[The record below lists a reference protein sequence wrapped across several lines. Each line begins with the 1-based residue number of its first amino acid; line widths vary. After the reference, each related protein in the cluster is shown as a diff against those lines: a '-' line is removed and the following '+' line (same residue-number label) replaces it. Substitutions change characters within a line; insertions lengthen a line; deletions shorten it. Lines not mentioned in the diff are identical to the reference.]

1 MADFKVTDLKSSDWA
16 FKKINELEASIEEK
30 KAYAESEIKRIN
42 DWLKADTESELAS
55 VDYFKFLLT
64 QYYGELK
71 AENPKAKLT
80 TPHGKVTS
88 RKQQPAITWDEQA
101 TIDYLKAND
110 PELVK
115 ITEKFNKVDVKKL
128 FSVKQVGDTL
138 KLVDING
145 EMPDIANVAAQPD
158 SITVKGDK

>member
-1 MADFKVTDLKSSDWA
+1 MADFKVTDLATADWA
-16 FKKINELEASIEEK
+16 FKQINELEARVEEK
-30 KAYAESEIKRIN
+30 KAYAESEVKRIKA
-42 DWLKADTESELAS
+42 WLMVETESDLSS

-71 AENPKAKLT
+71 AENPKAKLS

-101 TIDYLKAND
+101 TIDYLKEND

-115 ITEKFNKVDVKKL
+115 VTEKFNKTDVKKL
-128 FSVKQVGDTL
+128 FSVKQVGESL
-138 KLVDING
+138 KLVDENG
-145 EMPDIANVAAQPD
+145 EMPEIASVAAQPD

>member
-1 MADFKVTDLKSSDWA
+1 MADFKVTDLATADWA
-16 FKKINELEASIEEK
+16 FKQINELEARVEEK
-30 KAYAESEIKRIN
+30 KAYAESEVKRIKA
-42 DWLKADTESELAS
+42 WLMVETESDLSS

-71 AENPKAKLT
+71 AENPKAKLS

-101 TIDYLKAND
+101 TIDYLKEND

-115 ITEKFNKVDVKKL
+115 TTEKFNKTDVKKL
-128 FSVKQVGDTL
+128 FSVKRVGDSL
-138 KLVDING
+138 KLVDENG